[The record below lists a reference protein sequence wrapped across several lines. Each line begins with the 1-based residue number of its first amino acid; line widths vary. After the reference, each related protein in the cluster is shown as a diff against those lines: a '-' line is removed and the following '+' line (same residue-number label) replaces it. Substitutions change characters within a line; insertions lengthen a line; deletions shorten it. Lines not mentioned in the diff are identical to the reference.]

1 MTEVIEKFEI
11 RNRWTNAVQFTAE
24 ISVKPDMTYA
34 VKLGLA
40 VKWGVKARAD
50 LTGANLTG
58 ADLTGANLARAYLT
72 GANLTGANLTGANL
86 TGAYLTGAYLTGAY
100 LPGAHLTGANLPG
113 AYLTGAYLAGAN
125 LTGAKL
131 AEVITISKTPIQV
144 QGIGPWPV
152 IIFDRHMK
160 IGCQLHSLAEWEA
173 FDNREII
180 AMDGRDAAK
189 FWAINKDMLLGLA
202 RAHGRSFEPL
212 AKALGEGQ

>member
-1 MTEVIEKFEI
+1 MSEVIEKFEV

-40 VKWGVKARAD
+40 VKWGVKARA
-50 LTGANLTG
+50 NL
-58 ADLTGANLARAYLT
+58 D
-72 GANLTGANLTGANL
+72 
-86 TGAYLTGAYLTGAY
+86 
-100 LPGAHLTGANLPG
+100 
-113 AYLTGAYLAGAN
+113 GAYLAGAN
-125 LTGAKL
+125 LDGANLAGANLAWANLDGAYLDGANLAGANLARANLDGANLAGANLDGAKL
-131 AEVITISKTPIQV
+131 SDDITISKTPIQL

-152 IIFDRHMK
+152 IIFDQHMK
-160 IGCQLHSLAEWEA
+160 IGCQFHSLAEWEA

-189 FWAINKDMLLGLA
+189 FWATNKDMLLGLA
-202 RAHGRSFEPL
+202 RAHGRSFEPF

>member
-86 TGAYLTGAYLTGAY
+86 T
-100 LPGAHLTGANLPG
+100 G